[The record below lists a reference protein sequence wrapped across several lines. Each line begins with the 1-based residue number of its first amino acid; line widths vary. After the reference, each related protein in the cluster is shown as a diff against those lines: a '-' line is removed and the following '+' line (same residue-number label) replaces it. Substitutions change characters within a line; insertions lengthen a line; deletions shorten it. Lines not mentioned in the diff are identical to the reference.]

1 MRPRADEAP
10 HYNFPV
16 KVGFVA
22 VIGKPNVGKTT
33 LINRL
38 VGTKLGAVSPRPQ
51 TTRQRILGILTGNGF
66 QVGFLD
72 TPGVLERKINLLHR
86 AMDRESWS
94 TVDQADLILMMV
106 EPGRPDTRDLLII
119 DRLKRLKKPVL
130 LAINKVDT
138 VGKDSLL
145 PLIHEYSRLMD
156 FREIIPVS
164 AENGDGLDVLLRVLL
179 GYLPD
184 GEPLYPEDQVSDRGL
199 RFFAGEII
207 REKIFLRLREEL
219 PYSSAVEIEDFTEGE
234 DIVRITAVVYVER
247 ESQKP
252 IVLGKGGRTIKEIG
266 TLAREELEYLLARK
280 VFLELWVKVRP
291 GWRRDRDFLR
301 ELGL

>member
-1 MRPRADEAP
+1 M
-10 HYNFPV
+10 

-38 VGTKLGAVSPRPQ
+38 VGTKLGAVSPKPQ
-51 TTRQRILGILTGNGF
+51 TTRQRILGILTGKDF
-66 QVGFLD
+66 QVGLLD
-72 TPGVLERKINLLHR
+72 TPGVLERKINLLHA

-94 TVDQADLILMMV
+94 TVDQADIVLMMV
-106 EPGRPDTRDLLII
+106 EPERPDTRDLMII
-119 DRLKRLKKPVL
+119 ERLKNLRKPVL
-130 LAINKVDT
+130 LAINKIDA

-145 PLIHEYSRLMD
+145 PIMSEYSRLMD

-164 AENGDGLDVLLRVLL
+164 AEKGDGLDILLRELL
-179 GYLPD
+179 KYLPE
-184 GEPLYPEDQVSDRGL
+184 GEPLYPEDQVSDRDL
-199 RFFAGEII
+199 RFFAAEII
-207 REKIFLRLREEL
+207 REKIFLTLREEL
-219 PYSSAVEIEDFTEGE
+219 PYSSAVEIEDFKESE
-234 DIVRITAVVYVER
+234 DIVRIRAVVYVER

-266 TLAREELEYLLARK
+266 TLAREELEYLLGRK

-291 GWRRDRDFLR
+291 GWRKDRDFLR

>member
-1 MRPRADEAP
+1 M
-10 HYNFPV
+10 

-51 TTRQRILGILTGNGF
+51 TTRQRILGILTGQGF
-66 QVGFLD
+66 QIGFLD

-94 TVDQADLILMMV
+94 TVDQADVVLMMT
-106 EPGRPDTRDLLII
+106 EPGRPDGRDLLII
-119 DRLKRLKKPVL
+119 ERLKRLKKPVL
-130 LAINKVDT
+130 LAINKIDT
-138 VGKDSLL
+138 VAKDTLL
-145 PLIHEYSRLMD
+145 PLIDEYSRLMD

-164 AENGDGLDVLLRVLL
+164 AERGDGIDVLVRELL

-184 GEPLYPEDQVSDRGL
+184 GEPLYPDDQVSDRDM

-219 PYSSAVEIEDFTEGE
+219 PYSSAVEIEDFKESEGMA
-234 DIVRITAVVYVER
+234 RISAIIYVER

-266 TLAREELEYLLARK
+266 TLAREELEYLLGRK
-280 VFLELWVKVRP
+280 VFLDLRVKVRP
-291 GWRRDRDFLR
+291 GWRKDRDFLR